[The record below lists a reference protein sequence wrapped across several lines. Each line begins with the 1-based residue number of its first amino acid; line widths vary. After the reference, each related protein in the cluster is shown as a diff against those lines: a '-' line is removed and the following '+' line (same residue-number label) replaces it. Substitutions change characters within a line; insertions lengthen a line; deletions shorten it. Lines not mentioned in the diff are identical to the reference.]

1 MKKFQ
6 EAVKS
11 ALDYVAQIG
20 GVPADQQLYE
30 EFDSDLRGKLGL
42 TQDSFLIELIQY
54 VAGEI
59 SRSHEELSIEDAQSI
74 LDDFLK
80 TDNQAS
86 NQAKTFPTYQPN
98 AYERV
103 GYVGEKKDLK

>member
-1 MKKFQ
+1 MANGFKVN
-6 EAVKS
+6 A
-11 ALDYVAQIG
+11 G
-20 GVPADQQLYE
+20 
-30 EFDSDLRGKLGL
+30 
-42 TQDSFLIELIQY
+42 QDDNSTMEKIHRFRSNELVELIQY

-103 GYVGEKKDLK
+103 GYVGVKKGES